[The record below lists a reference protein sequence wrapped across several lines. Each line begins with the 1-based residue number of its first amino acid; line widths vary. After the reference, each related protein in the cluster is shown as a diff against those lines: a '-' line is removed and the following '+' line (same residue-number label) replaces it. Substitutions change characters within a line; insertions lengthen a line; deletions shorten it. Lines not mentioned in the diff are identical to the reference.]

1 MNAALTLFDGR
12 SLITA
17 GIVSLARWSGPQI
30 FLVVIHF
37 VAARILQ
44 HGVPD
49 VVDEDVVVVVGD
61 VVVVAVAFL
70 HMEIADF

>member
-37 VAARILQ
+37 VAARIL
-44 HGVPD
+44 
-49 VVDEDVVVVVGD
+49 
-61 VVVVAVAFL
+61 
-70 HMEIADF
+70 

>member
-1 MNAALTLFDGR
+1 MAPCKNIKSQIISVTTEWNTPGLTILFYEVFKETFKNVTR
-12 SLITA
+12 HQFS
-17 GIVSLARWSGPQI
+17 
-30 FLVVIHF
+30 
-37 VAARILQ
+37 
-44 HGVPD
+44 VPD